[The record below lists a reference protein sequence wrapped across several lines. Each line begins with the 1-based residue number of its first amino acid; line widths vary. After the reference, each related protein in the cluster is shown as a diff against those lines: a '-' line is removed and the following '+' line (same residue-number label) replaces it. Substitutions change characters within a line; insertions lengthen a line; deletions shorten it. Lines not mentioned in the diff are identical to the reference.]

1 MSTRGLLL
9 IVVSSLGLVAGC
21 AEGGAA
27 GEGGTATSAEIESA
41 SVLPVEKSILSACAE
56 PIDGRHHE
64 IAKSPIARMG
74 VDLPSQHADRE
85 AQERVDGT
93 ASHRVVHPSP
103 VGEGIEQTG
112 KLAAP
117 RPEVRGDAH
126 HDLARSPKESIG
138 AEKVADLARSPKE
151 SIGAEKVADLARSPK
166 ASVPPVMGK
175 DALLPTSDAV
185 AITAEDG
192 GFSFHAD
199 GQKLGCD
206 GGRLEAKLV
215 SPSVV
220 AVELHKSE
228 GDACTCGVGVRGTIR
243 GLQPGKSYIVTVSR
257 DRSIGEGKDLLA
269 IQSIVAR

>member
-41 SVLPVEKSILSACAE
+41 SVLPVEKSILSACAGA
-56 PIDGRHHE
+56 IDGRHHE

-126 HDLARSPKESIG
+126 H
-138 AEKVADLARSPKE
+138 DLARSPKE